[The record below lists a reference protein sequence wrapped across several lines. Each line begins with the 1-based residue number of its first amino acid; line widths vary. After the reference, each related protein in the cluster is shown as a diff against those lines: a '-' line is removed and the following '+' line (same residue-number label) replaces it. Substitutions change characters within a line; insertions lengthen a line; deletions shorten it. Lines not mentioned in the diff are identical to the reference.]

1 MDDHFTLQINK
12 VNVQINK
19 IVELLRSN
27 GVDAK
32 NKNIRWVEWGLGW
45 VQTSAMSLGNPIPTW
60 NTIFWTWKFEARHS
74 LVVSYFACVRDETS
88 RVQNLSSTI

>member
-32 NKNIRWVEWGLGW
+32 NKNIGWVEWGLGW
-45 VQTSAMSLGNPIPTW
+45 V
-60 NTIFWTWKFEARHS
+60 
-74 LVVSYFACVRDETS
+74 
-88 RVQNLSSTI
+88 